1 MVIPLLLTY
10 LLNPAYAPKLFLAF
24 TCPHTYPSR
33 PMIWFLKVADSGS
46 FNSALT
52 LGLLADI
59 TFMLLYLFCL
69 SFSLILIS
77 SSWFSYLS
85 PHKGTI
91 ELTKNKTKTE
101 PRIIKREAISPPILS
116 IYFKGITKTA
126 KRNTIDIGCL
136 NAIINAIAKTT
147 KDKTPNIFFI
157 FYPNR

>member
-1 MVIPLLLTY
+1 MVLIPL
-10 LLNPAYAPKLFLAF
+10 
-24 TCPHTYPSR
+24 
-33 PMIWFLKVADSGS
+33 
-46 FNSALT
+46 
-52 LGLLADI
+52 
-59 TFMLLYLFCL
+59 
-69 SFSLILIS
+69 
-77 SSWFSYLS
+77 

-91 ELTKNKTKTE
+91 ELTKNKTNTE
-101 PRIIKREAISPPILS
+101 PRIIKREAILPILS